1 MYDLSPSEKAA
12 NLDAF
17 AKDIARQC
25 VQIDIM
31 QKDLAKG
38 KIHRGAVYTVRQ
50 LRDVGFTPNPG
61 HSLTNPKE

>member
-1 MYDLSPSEKAA
+1 MSVDMELKILSVTPEVLIDLYSE
-12 NLDAF
+12 LF

-38 KIHRGAVYTVRQ
+38 KIHRGAVYQKR
-50 LRDVGFTPNPG
+50 FA
-61 HSLTNPKE
+61 